1 MVEEDELPRVMI
13 ILRSRICYLGRTNI
27 AEEDKPL
34 IVTIEQDRWID
45 MG

>member
-13 ILRSRICYLGRTNI
+13 ILRSRICYLRRINI
-27 AEEDKPL
+27 AEEDKSL
-34 IVTIEQDRWID
+34 IVTIKHDRWTD